1 MRFIRLTMLVLA
13 LSLTTVAGAQG
24 KKKKTP
30 AKATTTLPQPVQ
42 KTPAQL
48 LFDNMLPNTQ
58 RVFVIDSMVV
68 EKSNFLSEIPLPAEN
83 GRLLTYNEFFNTNDH
98 DDSYVYVN
106 GFGNKCFFSVADT
119 TGTARIYTCDKLGSN
134 WSAPQPLEGISQFSG
149 QMNYPFMMADGA
161 TLYFA
166 AKGRESLGGYD
177 IFVTRYDAEDAR
189 FLKPENVGLPFNSSA
204 NDYMYVEDDL
214 NKLAWFVTDRNQPEG
229 MVCVYTL
236 VPSSSRQNYD
246 LSDYSDAQL
255 RQLAALKSIRQT
267 WPSLEQRNAAMER
280 LQLLLGSSRHS
291 ASVGTA
297 QFRFPINDNVV
308 YTSADDFLSPTNAD
322 LFATTLSMRQ
332 QKADVEMRLE
342 RLRKQYHEATRAER
356 ASLAEDISEAEKTVY
371 RISNDIAKLEKTI
384 RNKENLLLTK

>member
-1 MRFIRLTMLVLA
+1 
-13 LSLTTVAGAQG
+13 
-24 KKKKTP
+24 
-30 AKATTTLPQPVQ
+30 
-42 KTPAQL
+42 
-48 LFDNMLPNTQ
+48 
-58 RVFVIDSMVV
+58 
-68 EKSNFLSEIPLPAEN
+68 
-83 GRLLTYNEFFNTNDH
+83 
-98 DDSYVYVN
+98 
-106 GFGNKCFFSVADT
+106 
-119 TGTARIYTCDKLGSN
+119 
-134 WSAPQPLEGISQFSG
+134 
-149 QMNYPFMMADGA
+149 
-161 TLYFA
+161 
-166 AKGRESLGGYD
+166 
-177 IFVTRYDAEDAR
+177 
-189 FLKPENVGLPFNSSA
+189 
-204 NDYMYVEDDL
+204 
-214 NKLAWFVTDRNQPEG
+214 
-229 MVCVYTL
+229 